1 MSSKN
6 FNRYRKLN
14 RSSNNKK
21 SKLCCFGSLDYLI
34 IASALAIAISEEVS
48 DTDLSILSTFFAVLA
63 DELALIESL
72 NDCNSGNDNNDN
84 DNEVFIA
91 PIADAAGVAMTRS
104 SKKIIKK
111 KKKKRVRKIK
121 KIV

>member
-1 MSSKN
+1 MSPNNSNTHK
-6 FNRYRKLN
+6 KLN
-14 RSSNNKK
+14 RSSNNKP
-21 SKLCCFGSLDYLI
+21 SRLCCFGSLDYLI

-111 KKKKRVRKIK
+111 KKKRKLK
-121 KIV
+121 K